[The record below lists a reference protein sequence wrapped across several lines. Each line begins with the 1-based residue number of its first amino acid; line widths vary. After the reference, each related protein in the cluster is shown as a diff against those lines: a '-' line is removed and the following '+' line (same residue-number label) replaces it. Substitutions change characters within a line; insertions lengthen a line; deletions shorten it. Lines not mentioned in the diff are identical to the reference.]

1 MSAVRG
7 GTALILKRKTRFEAK
22 IRGFQVAKK
31 KVSKKEGGTEVQ
43 TRGPDRKLTRR
54 QEKFV
59 KELVAN
65 DGLISMR
72 EAAIRAGYPP
82 KSAHSRAY
90 ELCSPK
96 HCPHVVSEIARY
108 RDELDEQYGVNYK
121 RHLKDMHRL
130 REICIEQ
137 GALSAAVQAEKN
149 RGLAEGLYVSKSEI
163 RTGTI
168 DSMSR
173 EEVLNELERIQ
184 SGYEKIIDVTPEAV
198 EVEEPDATSGPEES
212 GIGVV
217 ATDIGRPEDERA
229 EN

>member
-65 DGLISMR
+65 DGLITMR

-96 HCPHVVSEIARY
+96 HCPHVVNEIARY

-168 DSMSR
+168 DQMSR
-173 EEVLNELERIQ
+173 EDVEKELDRIRQ
-184 SGYEKIIDVTPEAV
+184 NFEPIIDITPT
-198 EVEEPDATSGPEES
+198 EVEESDAESGPEES
-212 GIGVV
+212 GSGPVE
-217 ATDIGRPEDERA
+217 TDIGRPEDERA